1 MKSEPPFG
9 TEEKSSTKVE
19 IPLSRESIEYLKTKE
34 RTKIYTIIP
43 LAQTYLEVLDDLRSS
58 WAVSDERTPK
68 PSSLI
73 PFVVTAAAALECLL
87 NDNLIMHCQ
96 YVFGLNPNDKFANAF
111 LSMSLRGKLE
121 TIIPLLTNNKY
132 VIRRDSPIYRQL
144 NRLVKLR
151 NDLMHGKSFLK
162 EHDVSIEHSES
173 GGFGFSIKLPKMAYQ
188 EIGQKDCFTFLRAL
202 QELDNL
208 LSSHSKW
215 QDEEGI
221 PAEFQ
226 GILGK
231 LPPR

>member
-1 MKSEPPFG
+1 MRSKPPFRS
-9 TEEKSSTKVE
+9 EEESSTKVE
-19 IPLSRESIEYLKTKE
+19 IPLSPESIEYLKTKE
-34 RTKIYTIIP
+34 RTRIYTIIP
-43 LAQTYLEVLDDLRSS
+43 LARTYLNVLEDLRSS
-58 WAVSDERTPK
+58 WPASGEKTLK
-68 PSSLI
+68 PSSFI

-121 TIIPLLTNNKY
+121 IIIPLLTSSKY
-132 VIRRDSPIYRQL
+132 VIRHDSSTYRQL

-162 EHDVSIEHSES
+162 EHDVSIEHSEP
-173 GGFGFSIKLPKMAYQ
+173 GGVAFSIKLPKMAYQ
-188 EIGQKDCFTFLRAL
+188 EISQDDCLTFLRAL

-208 LSSHSKW
+208 LSSHGKW
-215 QDEEGI
+215 HDEQVI